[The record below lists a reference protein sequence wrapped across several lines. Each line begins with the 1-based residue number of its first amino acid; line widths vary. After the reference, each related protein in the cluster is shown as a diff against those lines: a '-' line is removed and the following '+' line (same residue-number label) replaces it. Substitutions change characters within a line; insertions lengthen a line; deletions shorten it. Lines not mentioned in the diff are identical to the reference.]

1 MTITIQNARKME
13 MKAVGTHYTK
23 GAKPVI
29 DVTTGIIYASG
40 KDASKAIGVNPS
52 CVCRAL
58 TSSKNH
64 KTNGHELYFVS
75 EAIEHLDKISEKI
88 SKADKPENYDEMKR
102 VFKQRETVLETEKE
116 IENLKTDHANLC
128 KQLKEIEEKISGIQA
143 TIALKKAELQ
153 QLKEEFWK

>member
-88 SKADKPENYDEMKR
+88 QKPDDYDKMSKVYEERNRILGIESEISSLEDE
-102 VFKQRETVLETEKE
+102 REKLIDRLNEIGNTLE
-116 IENLKTDHANLC
+116 
-128 KQLKEIEEKISGIQA
+128 S
-143 TIALKKAELQ
+143 KKAQLQ
-153 QLKEEFWK
+153 TLKEEFWK